1 MNATGE
7 ATLYGDLIR
16 YVRERWARE
25 VAHDDIDLAVQTE
38 RINRLIK
45 SWLFEPQDV
54 ILYGYTPRDYIR
66 YEQTF
71 GMGPAVDPAL
81 MRKVQAEH
89 AGLVNN
95 PGPDHAADDGPL
107 HFSLGCR
114 VSLLDEY
121 DPDFAPETLTP
132 PEGSPTLGPIPPEMA
147 AVMQMMAMTSRYAPA
162 ADLPEASH
170 WLKTVGDRFGFAPR
184 RFPSTTSAGLF
195 VDQLYR
201 LGAASVAVDALARGR
216 VKPRTPTF
224 NALRVTLPHDGHG
237 AAELYQL
244 WVTEMTLKQGR
255 ELTPYILPGEII
267 FVWQ

>member
-1 MNATGE
+1 MTATGE

-16 YVRERWARE
+16 YLRERWARE
-25 VAHDDIDLAVQTE
+25 VAHDDTDLTAQTE

-89 AGLVNN
+89 AGLVIN
-95 PGPDHAADDGPL
+95 PAPDHAADDDPL
-107 HFSLGCR
+107 HFNLGCH

-121 DPDFAPETLTP
+121 DPDFNPETLTP
-132 PEGSPTLGPIPPEMA
+132 PAGPATPGPIPPAMA
-147 AVMQMMAMTSRYAPA
+147 AMMQMVAMSSRYAPA

-184 RFPSTTSAGLF
+184 RFPSATSAGLF

-201 LGAASVAVDALARGR
+201 LGAASVAVDAMIKGK
-216 VKPRTPTF
+216 VKPRSPTF
-224 NALRVTLPHDGHG
+224 NALRVTLPHDGRG

-267 FVWQ
+267 FVWH